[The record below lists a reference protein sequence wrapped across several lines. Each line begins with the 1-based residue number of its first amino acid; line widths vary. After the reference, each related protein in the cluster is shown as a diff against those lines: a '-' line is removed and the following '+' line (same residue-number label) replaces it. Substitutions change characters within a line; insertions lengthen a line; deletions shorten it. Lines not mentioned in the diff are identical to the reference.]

1 MWRNNDETKERHV
14 MNLKIEVSLS
24 SLLHYAAI
32 VGFGFTLG
40 IFGAVEVVWILWA
53 LVQAAKGLL

>member
-1 MWRNNDETKERHV
+1 

-40 IFGAVEVVWILWA
+40 ILGAAEVVWYCGRWCRRRKDCCEVIA
-53 LVQAAKGLL
+53 

>member
-1 MWRNNDETKERHV
+1 
-14 MNLKIEVSLS
+14 MNLKIEVSLW

-40 IFGAVEVVWILWA
+40 IFGAVEVVWVLWA